1 MIQFRLQEYI
11 LLIVYLCACCSV
23 TGVPITNYAYAHFY
37 GATKNINGY
46 QIIFS
51 PYPTVPLAR
60 DNSTLINLSLLDE
73 NNKNVNNISASLVI
87 KEKDSGQIVKSFPLK
102 PYEFSDIT
110 IPFTFPKEGDYIVTV
125 EFKING
131 DPVYGKKPLKAD
143 FDLPAANPNQLIPLD
158 ELIIYYVIPAS
169 IAIAGVTIYLR
180 RKGKI

>member
-1 MIQFRLQEYI
+1 
-11 LLIVYLCACCSV
+11 
-23 TGVPITNYAYAHFY
+23 
-37 GATKNINGY
+37 
-46 QIIFS
+46 
-51 PYPTVPLAR
+51 
-60 DNSTLINLSLLDE
+60 
-73 NNKNVNNISASLVI
+73 
-87 KEKDSGQIVKSFPLK
+87 LK